1 MAEPTTTM
9 MTERKRNLAPPDGL
23 SESEK
28 AHWRRVIGALPENH
42 RGWVFYDDFRKE
54 IEVSELKLRSPDLD
68 PRLFAV
74 TIDLVRASAKLLVS
88 VLEHAPTQV
97 GRSPMRGKGDSS
109 RGERPGR

>member
-28 AHWRRVIGALPENH
+28 AHWRRVIGAFPKDH
-42 RGWVFYDDFRKE
+42 RGWIFYDEFRKE

-74 TIDLVRASAKLLVS
+74 TIDLIRASAKLLVS
-88 VLEHAPTQV
+88 VLDHAPTQV
-97 GRSPMRGKGDSS
+97 GRSPMRVKGDSS